1 MTHRLLVVLLCAAPL
16 AAQAARS
23 PQIPRSVARV
33 SVTTQA
39 YDFLQPWR
47 KKAPRS
53 HQALGAV
60 LEGGRL
66 LVSAE
71 LMQNHTYI
79 EVQKPGTGEKTPAE
93 VEVVDYSANLALI
106 SVADKDFMSAFKPL
120 RIGRPPRLGEEVE
133 VWRLQENDALLRT
146 EALLTVVQMTS
157 YPQAD
162 LSLPAYHLTSSLP
175 SQGSGVSLPLVQKGK
190 LIGVVI
196 RHEADTQSLFA
207 IPESVIRHF
216 LADLED
222 GEYEGFPRLGVGLAD
237 TQDPQ
242 FKQYIGLPPD
252 AGGVYITRVGT
263 GSAGEQAGLQAGDV
277 IQGIG
282 GHDIDQN
289 GDYEHALY
297 GRVYLSYLVSVGC
310 QAGDALELSI
320 RREGETVEIE
330 AAPQRKGLADYV
342 SPPYVI
348 DTPPR
353 YLIVGGLV
361 IQELSRQYLMS
372 WGDNWEQKADQKLVY
387 YHANQDTLFPEG
399 DRKIVFLSRV
409 LPTSATTGYTSLNQ
423 LVLATV
429 NDHAIRSLE
438 DVQEALKTPDEGLH
452 HFEFEDSP
460 RVITLS
466 HAAAARANQMLR
478 RRYGIT
484 IMRQ

>member
-1 MTHRLLVVLLCAAPL
+1 M
-16 AAQAARS
+16 
-23 PQIPRSVARV
+23 
-33 SVTTQA
+33 TTQA

-47 KKAPRS
+47 KKPPRS
-53 HQALGAV
+53 HQAFGAV
-60 LEGGRL
+60 LEGGRI

-93 VEVVDYSANLALI
+93 VEAVDYSANLALI
-106 SVADKDFMSAFKPL
+106 SVADKEFMSTFKPL
-120 RIGRPPRLGEEVE
+120 QIGRSPRIGDEVE

-146 EALLTVVQMTS
+146 EALLTVVRTTP
-157 YPQAD
+157 YPRAD

-175 SQGSGVSLPLVQKGK
+175 SQATGVSLPLVQKGK
-190 LIGVVI
+190 LVGVVI
-196 RHEADTQSLFA
+196 RNDADTQSLFA

-222 GEYEGFPRLGVGLAD
+222 GEYEGFPKLGIGLAD

-242 FKQYIGLPPD
+242 FKEYIGLPPD
-252 AGGVYITRVGT
+252 AGGVYITSL
-263 GSAGEQAGLQAGDV
+263 GSGSPGEKAGLQVGDV
-277 IQGIG
+277 IQSIA
-282 GHDIDQN
+282 GHAIDQN
-289 GDYEHALY
+289 GDYEHRLY
-297 GRVYLSYLVSVGC
+297 GRMYLSYLVSVEC
-310 QAGDALELSI
+310 QGGDVLQLGVLRDGEPVQVEVVP
-320 RREGETVEIE
+320 RRKD
-330 AAPQRKGLADYV
+330 PADSV

-348 DTPPR
+348 DTAPR

-372 WGDNWEQKADQKLVY
+372 WGDNWEQTADQKLVY
-387 YHANQDTLFPEG
+387 YHANQETLFPEG

-423 LVLATV
+423 LVLAKV

-438 DVQEALKTPDEGLH
+438 DVQEALKTPDEGLL